1 MRRARRPPSA
11 ASADGADAAG
21 SAGAAGGGVG
31 AAAAGAA
38 GGADAG
44 VGPGTLAGSLL
55 LIEPEGGGIV
65 GSGEAGTVA
74 AEAAGAAPVC
84 AHSGNGVDDACGLLG
99 PGTLVPAAG
108 GGEFVGTLCPE
119 GALCPFGVNKLSSTD
134 CDGMS

>member
-1 MRRARRPPSA
+1 L
-11 ASADGADAAG
+11 ADD
-21 SAGAAGGGVG
+21 AGGE
-31 AAAAGAA
+31 AGA
-38 GGADAG
+38 GGAIGAEAPE
-44 VGPGTLAGSLL
+44 VSLL

-74 AEAAGAAPVC
+74 AEAEGAAPVC
-84 AHSGNGVDDACGLLG
+84 AHSGNGVDEACGLLG

-108 GGEFVGTLCPE
+108 GGAFVGTLCSE